1 MEGTPTPQTFRL
13 LGSLHHQV
21 VILVDGDSTHNFI
34 QSGVAKFLT
43 LPSAPTTAL
52 RVMVGNGYTLD
63 CDTLSLQVLVSIQ
76 GHSFTLDLFLLPICG
91 ADIELGVQW
100 LKLLGPITTNYQA
113 LTMTFVHM
121 GRKITFRVDAPPLP
135 SSASAHHNKR
145 LAQIQSISAL
155 FPITTTPAHPSPSS
169 PPTNIVHTPAQI
181 TSVITRYT
189 GIFTEP
195 SQLPPPCNIQH
206 HIHLLL
212 HTTPVNVKTLSI
224 SLFPESE
231 N

>member
-1 MEGTPTPQTFRL
+1 MNRGCATTAMTSGLIVTTVSPPYTFVIANEDLEFSLDPVLLDSPWPSLTEPSLVPQISLNTMEGTPTPQTFRL

-100 LKLLGPITTNYQA
+100 LKLLGPITTNY
-113 LTMTFVHM
+113 
-121 GRKITFRVDAPPLP
+121 
-135 SSASAHHNKR
+135 
-145 LAQIQSISAL
+145 
-155 FPITTTPAHPSPSS
+155 
-169 PPTNIVHTPAQI
+169 
-181 TSVITRYT
+181 
-189 GIFTEP
+189 
-195 SQLPPPCNIQH
+195 
-206 HIHLLL
+206 
-212 HTTPVNVKTLSI
+212 
-224 SLFPESE
+224 
-231 N
+231 

>member
-100 LKLLGPITTNYQA
+100 LKLLGPIATNY
-113 LTMTFVHM
+113 
-121 GRKITFRVDAPPLP
+121 
-135 SSASAHHNKR
+135 
-145 LAQIQSISAL
+145 
-155 FPITTTPAHPSPSS
+155 
-169 PPTNIVHTPAQI
+169 
-181 TSVITRYT
+181 
-189 GIFTEP
+189 
-195 SQLPPPCNIQH
+195 
-206 HIHLLL
+206 
-212 HTTPVNVKTLSI
+212 
-224 SLFPESE
+224 
-231 N
+231 